1 MEDLLT
7 QQNKSTMCTVLALGG
22 DRATACKLMGV
33 SLQQLLAEMERD
45 PEFAKAVLNAEGK
58 AELEHMRNVRM
69 AAIDDKNWRGSIW
82 WLERRDRSQDDVDE
96 ESPWSNL
103 SFVREALA
111 KLVEVVVAEIGD
123 PIRRQLLVARLLEV
137 ATKAGDRGAAGLTAE
152 HVVPALMPPSNV
164 EEGL

>member
-33 SLQQLLAEMERD
+33 SLQQLVAEMERD
-45 PEFAKAVLNAEGK
+45 TEFAKAVLNAEGK

-82 WLERRDRSQDDVDE
+82 WLERRDRSQDDVEE
-96 ESPWSNL
+96 ESPWGNL

-111 KLVEVVVAEIGD
+111 KLVELVVAEIGD

-137 ATKAGDRGAAGLTAE
+137 ATRAVDQGTASVPGE
-152 HVVPALMPPSNV
+152 QVVPVLMPPTDV
-164 EEGL
+164 EGVL